1 MATVSSKALNVLST
15 FRLRPCKISSTN
27 GFVTLSL
34 APEDRTD
41 VEAVIMVTRH
51 GPCFSVEVLGRYS
64 NLGDQGERVRC
75 ILEMVPNGSTVVKI
89 RTPRRV
95 CRRLD
100 SSQINQLVARYADGI
115 PLAEIATTFGVDQ
128 WTVQKYARRNGLPRR
143 SPRLG
148 PNQAKE
154 AADLYVAGSSLT
166 SVAKHFGVATD
177 TVAKALT
184 GAGIS

>member
-1 MATVSSKALNVLST
+1 LPDEASSVG
-15 FRLRPCKISSTN
+15 RRRR
-27 GFVTLSL
+27 GW
-34 APEDRTD
+34 
-41 VEAVIMVTRH
+41 
-51 GPCFSVEVLGRYS
+51 VEVLGHYS

-75 ILEMVPNGSTVVKI
+75 ILEMVPNGSTPVKI

-100 SSQINQLVARYADGI
+100 SSQINQLVAGYADGI

-128 WTVQKYARRNGLPRR
+128 WTVQKYARRNGFPRR

-148 PNQAKE
+148 SNQAKE
-154 AADLYVAGSSLT
+154 AADLYVAGSSLA

-184 GAGIS
+184 GAGINLRPRRGWKY